1 MALTKQIAE
10 GGGAGNRLAESLGA
24 LPEAV
29 RAEIDALAHTESVPA
44 GTVLVAEGAQA
55 ADVGYVLEGT
65 LAMRKLLVDGR
76 EHIIGLLVPGDLFGR
91 VFDGPSGYDVVALTD
106 VRVVRLAR
114 AGFEGVLRRAPE
126 VERAF
131 LVTLL
136 DELDAAHEWILMLN
150 GQKVIERVA
159 SFLLIL
165 LRRKDPAVAGRP
177 PVLTLPLSRANL
189 AHYLG
194 TRPETLSRALHELE
208 DRGAVRIRDPYLIEI
223 ADTARLAA
231 IAGPDLVYDGE

>member
-1 MALTKQIAE
+1 M
-10 GGGAGNRLAESLGA
+10 
-24 LPEAV
+24 
-29 RAEIDALAHTESVPA
+29 
-44 GTVLVAEGAQA
+44 
-55 ADVGYVLEGT
+55 
-65 LAMRKLLVDGR
+65 
-76 EHIIGLLVPGDLFGR
+76 
-91 VFDGPSGYDVVALTD
+91 
-106 VRVVRLAR
+106 RLAR
-114 AGFEGVLRRAPE
+114 AGFEAVLRRAPE

-136 DELDAAHEWILMLN
+136 DELDAAREWILMLN

-208 DRGAVRIRDPYLIEI
+208 DRGAVRLRDPYLIEI
-223 ADTARLAA
+223 ADRARLAA